1 MLSSFNFHAS
11 LKILYILSLWSN
23 GNPSLVILATSSH
36 FLLSLPPLAPPPCYL
51 GNPIMTCQP
60 QTRQHPTLPK
70 LIRQTQSHEPP
81 QSGKGWNQHFLTLE
95 VERFKFYWVGS
106 HRADPPL
113 QSCPTPT
120 WHNCQRHEMCSI
132 IYFWWLYPFFSLGRS
147 KVRNLC
153 ESLSSPTFL
162 FLSPFGR
169 SGLEDHDWTVGLGI
183 DFPDCV
189 SETTEDDTQH
199 HHLPI

>member
-11 LKILYILSLWSN
+11 LNILYILSLWSN
-23 GNPSLVILATSSH
+23 GNPSLVILASH

-81 QSGKGWNQHFLTLE
+81 QSSKGWNQHFLTLE

-189 SETTEDDTQH
+189 SETTEDDTLL